1 MRERGVVVSGGRL
14 GLGSKPLPA
23 PLRYV
28 VYAGALALFVIIL
41 FVRGGPNPAETDA
54 HAVTLP
60 TTAISH
66 GELRTAE
73 RETLVPNPP
82 GYPLLMSPL
91 VLALRPWIGSP
102 RWCDDKAVPTILK
115 TADDTYFLSIL
126 GPCTAH
132 HGPDHG
138 KPYPIWYRSQALLAI
153 LGWIVLA
160 VGAVMLLRA
169 TGSGGGVAEALLVL
183 ALAALPSASDA
194 IAQTF
199 HPQDLMSVGLIC
211 AGTAQALRRR
221 WVAVGVVFAVA
232 FLCKQFAVLPLLAVL
247 GAAPGWRARARVA
260 VPVVG
265 VVALGV
271 VPFYLAAPVDTVR
284 AMTAVFVAGV
294 TMEKT
299 PTVVGLLAIGENLKL
314 EIARDA
320 PIVAAVLLVVWA
332 RWRAGRALLAPAPL
346 VGLCVACLA
355 TRLVFEIS
363 LLNYY
368 FLAVGAVLLV
378 LDFTRQRV
386 PVWSVTWIVAT
397 RFGLSPLAAHESLT
411 LTAALFLV
419 AASVPIGLGLAQ
431 VPARPR
437 PRSRRLLPIATNG
450 NPD

>member
-1 MRERGVVVSGGRL
+1 VVVSVGRL
-14 GLGSKPLPA
+14 GLGSRPLPTPILYA
-23 PLRYV
+23 AYV
-28 VYAGALALFVIIL
+28 GSAAVFVIIL

-60 TTAISH
+60 TTAITH

-82 GYPLLMSPL
+82 GYPLLMSPF

-102 RWCDDKAVPTILK
+102 RWCDDKAIPAILK
-115 TADDTYFLSIL
+115 TTGDAYFLSIL
-126 GPCTAH
+126 GPCTAR

-153 LGWIVLA
+153 LGWVVLA

-169 TGSGGGVAEALLVL
+169 TGAGGGVGEVVLVL
-183 ALAALPSASDA
+183 ALAVLPSASDA

-199 HPQDLMSVGLIC
+199 HPQDLMSMGLIG

-247 GAAPGWRARARVA
+247 SAAPGWRDRARIL
-260 VPVVG
+260 VPAVG
-265 VVALGV
+265 VVALGI

-294 TMEKT
+294 TTERT
-299 PTVVGLLAIGENLKL
+299 PTVVGLLATGENLKL

-320 PIVAAVLLVVWA
+320 PIVASGLLAVWA
-332 RWRAGRALLAPAPL
+332 RWRAGRDLLAPIPL
-346 VGLCVACLA
+346 VGLGVACLA

-368 FLAVGAVLLV
+368 FLAVGVGLLL
-378 LDFTRQRV
+378 LDFTRRRL

-397 RFGLSPLAAHESLT
+397 RFVLSPLAARESLT
-411 LTAALFLV
+411 LTGVLFLV
-419 AASVPIGLGLAQ
+419 AALVPIGLGLAQ
-431 VPARPR
+431 VPARTRALASTPPADPLER
-437 PRSRRLLPIATNG
+437 QR
-450 NPD
+450 

>member
-1 MRERGVVVSGGRL
+1 MRERGVVVSVGRL
-14 GLGSKPLPA
+14 GLGSRPLATPI
-23 PLRYV
+23 RYAAYV
-28 VYAGALALFVIIL
+28 GAVAVFVIIL

-102 RWCDDKAVPTILK
+102 RWCDDKAIPAILK
-115 TADDTYFLSIL
+115 TNGDAYFLSIL

-153 LGWIVLA
+153 LGWVVLA

-169 TGSGGGVAEALLVL
+169 AGSGGGVLEVVLVL
-183 ALAALPSASDA
+183 ALAVLPSASDA

-199 HPQDLMSVGLIC
+199 HPQDLTSVGLIG

-247 GAAPGWRARARVA
+247 GAAPGWRARARIL
-260 VPVVG
+260 VPAVG

-271 VPFYLAAPVDTVR
+271 APFYVAAPVDTVR

-294 TMEKT
+294 TTERT

-320 PIVAAVLLVVWA
+320 PIVASALLAVWA
-332 RWRAGRALLAPAPL
+332 RWRAGRRLLSPVPL

-355 TRLVFEIS
+355 TRLAFEIS

-368 FLAVGAVLLV
+368 FLAVGVGLLL
-378 LDFTRQRV
+378 LDFTRRRV

-397 RFGLSPLAAHESLT
+397 RFVLSPLAAHESLT
-411 LTAALFLV
+411 LTAALYLV
-419 AASVPIGLGLAQ
+419 AALVPIGLGLAQ
-431 VPARPR
+431 VPSRARALASTSPAD
-437 PRSRRLLPIATNG
+437 SLERRR
-450 NPD
+450 

>member
-1 MRERGVVVSGGRL
+1 MAMRWK
-14 GLGSKPLPA
+14 GLASKPLPP
-23 PLRYV
+23 PLRV
-28 VYAGALALFVIIL
+28 AVYLGAGAVFVIIL

-66 GELRTAE
+66 GQLGVAE
-73 RETLVPNPP
+73 RDTLVPNPP

-102 RWCDDKAVPTILK
+102 RWCDNKVVPAILR
-115 TADDTYFLSIL
+115 TTGDAYFLSIL
-126 GPCTAH
+126 GPCTAR

-138 KPYPIWYRSQALLAI
+138 KPYPIWYRSQAILAL
-153 LGWIVLA
+153 LGWVVLA

-169 TGSGGGVAEALLVL
+169 TGAGGGAGEMLLVG
-183 ALAALPSASDA
+183 ALAVLPSASDA

-199 HPQDLMSVGLIC
+199 HPQDLMSVGLIG
-211 AGTAQALRRR
+211 AGMAQSLRRR
-221 WVAVGVVFAVA
+221 WVAVGVVFALA

-247 GAAPGWRARARVA
+247 GAAPGWRARAQVV
-260 VPVVG
+260 VPAVG

-299 PTVVGLLAIGENLKL
+299 PTVVGILAIGENLKL

-320 PIVAAVLLVVWA
+320 PILAAALLVVGA
-332 RWRAGRALLAPAPL
+332 RLRARTGLLAPAPL
-346 VGLCVACLA
+346 VGLSLACLA

-368 FLAVGAVLLV
+368 FLAVGVGWLL
-378 LDFTRQRV
+378 LDFTRTRL
-386 PVWSVTWIVAT
+386 PVGSVTWIVAT
-397 RFGLSPLAAHESLT
+397 RFGLTPLAPHLPLD
-411 LTAALFLV
+411 LTAALFL
-419 AASVPIGLGLAQ
+419 AAALVPIGFGLAQ
-431 VPARPR
+431 VPPR
-437 PRSRRLLPIATNG
+437 ALVAASGPGAALHAHLDTG
-450 NPD
+450 